1 MPFRGLFIGI
11 DRYSS
16 TGIDEADLRGR
27 DATALEA
34 LFFDTLGGSTV
45 LLADAEATRQRIE
58 DAFADLARLRP
69 RGYGGDRVLRPWVGD
84 T

>member
-16 TGIDEADLRGR
+16 TGIDELTCARR

-58 DAFADLARLRP
+58 DAFAPGRLRP